1 MLVAGDA
8 VVAEGAQERGVVL
21 ADQAV
26 ALFVSDGDAVA
37 QEAFRAEVPA
47 VEGEVEA
54 VPGGSSRK
62 DLRSR
67 PDDLGADPVPSD
79 QRDSGYGTLPN
90 MMLQR
95 GQKKSLP
102 RRTRGGPSSPRGH
115 IGSSPSSAWILTFL
129 RSLQVL
135 ILSGSW

>member
-8 VVAEGAQERGVVL
+8 GVAQRAQERGVVFV
-21 ADQAV
+21 DEAV
-26 ALFVSDGDAVA
+26 ALFVGDGDAVA
-37 QEAFRAEVPA
+37 QKAFRVEVPV
-47 VEGEVEA
+47 VEVEVEA
-54 VPGGSSRK
+54 VFGGGGRK
-62 DLRSR
+62 DLRGR
-67 PDDLGADPVPSD
+67 PDDLGADPVPTD

-95 GQKKSLP
+95 GQKKSFP
-102 RRTRGGPSSPRGH
+102 RRTSDGPSSPRGQS
-115 IGSSPSSAWILTFL
+115 GSSPSSAWTLTFL

>member
-1 MLVAGDA
+1 MFVAGDA
-8 VVAEGAQERGVVL
+8 GVAEGAEERRIVFF
-21 ADQAV
+21 DEAV
-26 ALFVSDGDAVA
+26 ALFVGDGDAVA
-37 QEAFRAEVPA
+37 QESLRTQVPV
-47 VEGEVEA
+47 VEGEVDA
-54 VPGGSSRK
+54 VFGGGGRK

-67 PDDLGADPVPSD
+67 PDDLGADPVPPD

-95 GQKKSLP
+95 GQKKSFP
-102 RRTRGGPSSPRGH
+102 RRTSVGPSSPRGH
-115 IGSSPSSAWILTFL
+115 IGSSPSSACTLTFL